1 MEAIVL
7 RRDLQEVL
15 ERDAELQSKTLSDL
29 VNEAVAHYL
38 RDRERE
44 KIARETEAYE
54 RMHPQLVPDLLGQW
68 VAVHEGEIVDRDSEV
83 SQLLA
88 RVRARFGRLP
98 ILIRQVSERPV
109 DDIHRRTP
117 STGRIAG

>member
-29 VNEAVAHYL
+29 VNEAVARYL

-54 RMHPQLVPDLLGQW
+54 RMHPRLVPELLGQW
-68 VAVHEGEIVDRDSEV
+68 VAVHEGGIVDRDPDV
-83 SQLLA
+83 SALLG
-88 RVRARFGRLP
+88 RVRATFGRLP
-98 ILIRQVSERPV
+98 ILIRQVSEQPV
-109 DDIHRRTP
+109 EEIRWRTP
-117 STGRIAG
+117 STGRIA